1 MWRRLLIAT
10 CVLCLSAS
18 LACAAGLQRI
28 EVPAGG
34 GGAAI
39 AGAVWYPCARPVTE
53 VALARLHVTASP
65 DCPVTGNGL
74 PLVVIS
80 HGYGGNLAGH
90 HDTAETLADAGF
102 VVVAIN
108 HPVDST
114 DEMSRADT
122 LAWFT
127 ERPVD
132 IRRTIDFMLDTWPD
146 HGRID
151 PGRIGFFG
159 FSRGGYTGLVAIGA
173 EPDFQARFP
182 RSVRRR
188 TAAGTAGRRGPASTC
203 RAGSRMIRASGRR
216 SSWTPRCRRCSRARR
231 CGT

>member
-1 MWRRLLIAT
+1 MLIKCEDGAGRAAQAATAAVIRRFLPEPGQQGACARALAAPVLRNWNRIRGRPAAPGGGAGLIRASDGGGNVWDGSLIAT

-102 VVVAIN
+102 VAVAIN
-108 HPVDST
+108 HPVDS
-114 DEMSRADT
+114 D
-122 LAWFT
+122 
-127 ERPVD
+127 
-132 IRRTIDFMLDTWPD
+132 
-146 HGRID
+146 G
-151 PGRIGFFG
+151 
-159 FSRGGYTGLVAIGA
+159 
-173 EPDFQARFP
+173 
-182 RSVRRR
+182 
-188 TAAGTAGRRGPASTC
+188 
-203 RAGSRMIRASGRR
+203 
-216 SSWTPRCRRCSRARR
+216 
-231 CGT
+231 